1 MRRLLLAALLVLPSP
16 AARAAPPTAAPAA
29 DEQISVAAD
38 SQEWVDDTWRGVG
51 DVHITYQDISIRC
64 EEMEL
69 NRSTM
74 DLVAQ
79 GGVTMEQGKKKLT
92 ADEVRFNL
100 RTKTGVFLNATAFM
114 PPSYSFTGAR
124 MEKLDDTHYRLED
137 GTFTTCEPSE
147 HTPWEFRTSTALIEE
162 EGYGYFYGTAVRIQN
177 VPVFYLPYL
186 VWPVKMD
193 RTTGLLVPS
202 FGYSQRRGGYLG
214 NALYL
219 ALGRSYDSTVYLDLF
234 SKGDFGIGNEWRWAP
249 AADARGE
256 ITGYTIRDR
265 TTGLWQWK
273 FTGKHQQA
281 DLMGFRMLA
290 EVDEISDIDFF
301 QEFERSF
308 DQNARRD
315 SYSYLYLTRSWGPY
329 ALNIRSDRRVTFLS
343 TNNVKLHQ
351 LPEVELR
358 VRPTRIGLSSLYWSL
373 VSSANLFNVDR
384 GGDLKA
390 TYGRIDA
397 FPSVSYTLPGPSWLS
412 LTPNLGARATYYTK
426 RYTADRQSF
435 EPESI
440 DRSYVEGGV
449 ALVGPSFSRIFS
461 TSLGSFTKL
470 KHLIEPRIDYRYVS
484 DSGDTSQIPVFDEVD
499 SSPVANVARVTLAN
513 RLFGRAGEGSS
524 AREIGSLELFQD
536 YSFDNPL
543 NRSSDGTVT
552 SQRGPL
558 GATLRLN
565 PSSALS
571 VDARASYDTL
581 FSSLRS
587 TSLSASVTRKANAFN
602 LTWYQAFSPATGD
615 RTSSQVRAALGV
627 GGHGKPVRLDLHV
640 AYDIDKGQ
648 FLQQHAQLS
657 YQGSCWGVALEYRDL
672 RASAYPT
679 RDYRITVDFKGIG
692 KLLDIQGGFSSLGQ

>member
-1 MRRLLLAALLVLPSP
+1 LRRLVLVALILLLATAV
-16 AARAAPPTAAPAA
+16 RAAAPTTPAA

-38 SQEWVDDTWRGVG
+38 SQEWVDDTWRGIG
-51 DVHITYQDISIRC
+51 SVHITYQDISIEC

-79 GGVTMEQGKKKLT
+79 GGVTMEQGKKKLV

-124 MEKLDDTHYRLED
+124 LEKLDDTHYRLED

-162 EGYGYFYGTAVRIQN
+162 EGYGYFHGTSVRVQN
-177 VPVFYLPYL
+177 VPIFYLPYL
-186 VWPVKMD
+186 VWPVKME

-219 ALGRSYDSTVYLDLF
+219 ALGRSYDSTVYLDVF

-265 TTGLWQWK
+265 ATGLWQWK
-273 FTGKHQQA
+273 FNGKHQQS
-281 DLMGFRMLA
+281 DLKGFKLLA
-290 EVDEISDIDFF
+290 EVDEISNIDFF

-315 SYSYLYLTRSWGPY
+315 TYTYLYLTRSWGPY
-329 ALNIRSDRRVTFLS
+329 ALNLRADRRVTFLS
-343 TNNVKLHQ
+343 TDNVKLHQ
-351 LPEVELR
+351 LPEAELR

-384 GGDLKA
+384 GGDLKS
-390 TYGRIDA
+390 TYGRVDV
-397 FPSVSYTLPGPSWLS
+397 FPSLSYTLPSPAWLS
-412 LTPNLGARATYYTK
+412 VTPDIGARSTLYSK
-426 RYTADRQSF
+426 RYAPDRRSF
-435 EPESI
+435 ESQSI
-440 DRSYVEGGV
+440 ERSYVEGGV
-449 ALVGPSFSRIFS
+449 AMVGPSFSRVFS
-461 TSLGSFTKL
+461 TSIGSFTKL

-484 DSGDTSQIPVFDEVD
+484 DPGDVSQVPIFDEVD
-499 SSPVANVARVTLAN
+499 STPVANVVRVTLAN
-513 RLFGRAGEGSS
+513 RLFGRGGEGSS

-536 YSFDNPL
+536 YSFDDPL
-543 NRSSDGTVT
+543 NRSSDGTQT

-558 GATLRLN
+558 GATLRLT
-565 PSSALS
+565 PSSGIS

-581 FSSLRS
+581 FSNLRS
-587 TSLSASVTRKANAFN
+587 TSLSASFSRKANAFN
-602 LTWYQAFSPATGD
+602 LTWYQAFAPTTGD
-615 RTSSQVRAALGV
+615 RTSSQVRAAVGV
-627 GGHGKPVRLDLHV
+627 GGHGTPVRLDLHV
-640 AYDIDKGQ
+640 AYDIDKGE
-648 FLQQHAQLS
+648 FLQQHAVVS
-657 YQGSCWGVALEYRDL
+657 YEGSCWGVSVEYRDL

-679 RDYRITVDFKGIG
+679 RDYRITIDFKGIG
-692 KLLDIQGGFSSLGQ
+692 KLLEIQGGLSSLGQ